1 LETSSNNYD
10 FSLFKPGSPYGRKN
24 RNLILILVTIWF
36 VAIFGFQMLLLIFQ
50 KPTPEKSLINFESV
64 WDNVKSG
71 KATDQEKMD
80 FVNSLISVAG
90 KSSVKASDKGVLV
103 NSLSWSV
110 YSMISDSD
118 KLILSGQVK
127 ELADVRE
134 KLAKATGIEYP
145 GLKSDIQRIKATIN
159 SIANEKTGVD
169 PTNNKEAILPY
180 YLSSDYNDLTTTE
193 MDALPKV
200 MKLYLT
206 HNQSFL
212 TDTKIFG
219 FPFHYFYTAEFLL
232 ILFVVL
238 SLFYSIRIT
247 QLQKK
252 FSIKEE

>member
-1 LETSSNNYD
+1 LGTSNNDYN
-10 FSLFKPGSPYGRKN
+10 FSLFKPVSPYGRKN
-24 RNLILILVTIWF
+24 RNLILLLGTIWF

-50 KPTPEKSLINFESV
+50 KPTPEKSLITFESV

-71 KATDQEKMD
+71 KATEQEKMD
-80 FVNSLISVAG
+80 FVSSLISVAG
-90 KSSVKASDKGVLV
+90 KSSVKASYKDVLV
-103 NSLSWSV
+103 NALSWSV

-118 KLILSGQVK
+118 KVILSGQIK
-127 ELADVRE
+127 ELAVIRE
-134 KLAKATGIEYP
+134 KLANATDTEYP
-145 GLKSDIQRIKATIN
+145 GLKSDLQRIKATIN

-169 PTNNKEAILPY
+169 PSNNKEAILPY
-180 YLSSDYNDLTTTE
+180 NLSQDYNDLSPAE

-212 TDTKIFG
+212 TDTKILG

-232 ILFVVL
+232 ILFVGL